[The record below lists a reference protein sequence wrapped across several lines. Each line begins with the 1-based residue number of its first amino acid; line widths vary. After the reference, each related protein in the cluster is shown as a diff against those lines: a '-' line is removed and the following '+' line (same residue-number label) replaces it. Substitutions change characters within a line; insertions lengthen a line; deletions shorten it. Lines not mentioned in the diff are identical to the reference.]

1 MGISLSPL
9 AVENYIRPYVFSYPY
24 TFSRGPL
31 TILSVSFLAIIPLE
45 GLTEWGGDQMAL
57 YLGKD
62 FGDLLIVTCHKY
74 ACPQSTRVPC
84 WSADITFFSVL
95 WRRR

>member
-1 MGISLSPL
+1 MGIRLPPL
-9 AVENYIRPYVFSYPY
+9 AIKNYIWSYVFSYLY
-24 TFSRGPL
+24 TFSRRPL
-31 TILSVSFLAIIPLE
+31 TILSVSFVAIIPLE
-45 GLTEWGGDQMAL
+45 KLTEWGGDQMAL

-62 FGDLLIVTCHKY
+62 FGDLLIVNCHKY

-84 WSADITFFSVL
+84 WSADIAFFPVL